1 MRPPSLTAVQCA
13 DSPHSPA
20 HAPCSP
26 PATSHYTTGRLQAWD
41 LCAPC
46 RRLLHCGADFPAPTP
61 PVREERSALRMAKKR
76 SEPRRPST
84 PTAFEQAR
92 DELFSHILRCG
103 VLEAS
108 AEHQKEWFDDTM
120 LYLADRDEELEEP
133 QLRRRLHAHPHHA
146 VVVTACRAE
155 REPPFA
161 TRPPRQ
167 AQLRTPEAAT
177 RQHHHRARAR
187 FGHHQGAPAPAP
199 APRPCLR
206 LRRTRRRERERSG
219 PRQRASAARRRR

>member
-92 DELFSHILRCG
+92 DELFECG
-103 VLEAS
+103 GGGRAS
-108 AEHQKEWFDDTM
+108 GFRTF
-120 LYLADRDEELEEP
+120 LG
-133 QLRRRLHAHPHHA
+133 HA
-146 VVVTACRAE
+146 
-155 REPPFA
+155 
-161 TRPPRQ
+161 
-167 AQLRTPEAAT
+167 
-177 RQHHHRARAR
+177 
-187 FGHHQGAPAPAP
+187 QGAPLFSNW
-199 APRPCLR
+199 RCGR
-206 LRRTRRRERERSG
+206 GEIG
-219 PRQRASAARRRR
+219 AAM